1 MCHCRCQHGFSCRS
15 RHRKPPH
22 RSKDR
27 ISCETRSRYR
37 VLLAQLCEVTK
48 EPPGSACFFTHWNN
62 QFLKSDR
69 PFLIPAPWLIVIHP
83 RFRELDLS
91 LISQGRLSVESLG
104 SKRAFTGGTMR
115 KLISALSAVLVSIG
129 TLVPVEMASAAPMT
143 IQQPVEISKAAP
155 NANVQTVH
163 YRDRWHRHHRRW
175 DRRHYGWERRH
186 HRRWDRRYY
195 GERYYGER
203 RYYRP
208 YYGDRPY
215 RRSGIY
221 LQF

>member
-1 MCHCRCQHGFSCRS
+1 
-15 RHRKPPH
+15 
-22 RSKDR
+22 
-27 ISCETRSRYR
+27 
-37 VLLAQLCEVTK
+37 
-48 EPPGSACFFTHWNN
+48 
-62 QFLKSDR
+62 
-69 PFLIPAPWLIVIHP
+69 
-83 RFRELDLS
+83 
-91 LISQGRLSVESLG
+91 
-104 SKRAFTGGTMR
+104 MR

-129 TLVPVEMASAAPMT
+129 TLVPLETASAAPMT
-143 IQQPVEISKAAP
+143 IQQPVEISKDAP

-163 YRDRWHRHHRRW
+163 YRNGWNHRHHRRW

-195 GERYYGER
+195 GER